1 MVRQRCMIV
10 AAHFE
15 IFRMR
20 SERGKIH
27 SIFPLFAIC
36 MRLCNESRNRLETFF
51 FFKLWERKD
60 EGEKGTDMKGENF
73 SNFFFYSQQKFCIA
87 TFYFSSFSDIILF
100 SAIRRTQRFLSS
112 PPLPTSF
119 VIGRIFVSLPL
130 GE

>member
-20 SERGKIH
+20 SERRKIQ

-73 SNFFFYSQQKFCIA
+73 SNFFYSQQKFCIA

-112 PPLPTSF
+112 PPLFPPH
-119 VIGRIFVSLPL
+119 SLSAEFL
-130 GE
+130 SHCH